1 MIFKKDTVIKPLIIG
16 IYISVT
22 FDKFGDLVSYKEI
35 NTNYLKNINIEVI
48 KSLIG
53 NLKAGKSGTFKA
65 VLTIKSKNINI
76 CFNKYNESIYK
87 TIVDCLLDKTY
98 KSFIS
103 FVIVGY
109 LDDIDHFDKFY
120 DCTLCK
126 YFLYFDRCPKIKF
139 KVDVN
144 NDEIKLIASKWLDF
158 YLFNSF
164 IINGKDTF
172 KLYDLSEK
180 HYLTEDVIMWKI
192 SKFKTYIPYICENEG
207 VYSLYLPAYY
217 FTYNADVPE
226 NMYYSIDGKI
236 IANNVLNNINNSI
249 NNEELKLID
258 GKLIKKGSDINGF
271 N

>member
-22 FDKFGDLVSYKEI
+22 FNKFGDLVSYEEI
-35 NTNYLKNINIEVI
+35 DTEYLKNVDIEII

-53 NLKAGKSGTFKA
+53 DLKAGTSGTFKA
-65 VLTIKSKNINI
+65 VLTIKSKNMNT

-98 KSFIS
+98 KAFIS

-109 LDDIDHFDKFY
+109 LDNIDHFDEFY

-126 YFLYFDRCPKIKF
+126 YFLDFDRCPKIKF

-144 NDEIKLIASKWLDF
+144 EDEIKLVVSKWRDF

-164 IINGKDTF
+164 IIDGKDIF
-172 KLYDLSEK
+172 ELYSLSEK
-180 HYLTEDVIMWKI
+180 HYLNEDVIIWKV
-192 SKFKTYIPYICENEG
+192 SKFKTYVPYICENE
-207 VYSLYLPAYY
+207 SLYFLHLPTYY
-217 FTYNADVPE
+217 FTSNTNITE
-226 NMYYSIDGKI
+226 NVYYSIDGKI
-236 IANNVLNNINNSI
+236 IANNILRNINNSL
-249 NNEELKLID
+249 NNKELKLIN
-258 GKLIKKGSDINGF
+258 GEVIKKEVI
-271 N
+271 